1 MIIAISS
8 SSVPFFCSA
17 FFSCFLSC
25 FVTVVHAPRRVGR
38 LLLCLSSVHHAWPDD
53 SLSGVFCL
61 PISKNQIRA
70 VSTRPPAHRPRQR
83 KQAQSGKEKRGYSH
97 SSKPQEVSI
106 IDGRGGEPRELF
118 GAQIE

>member
-17 FFSCFLSC
+17 FFSCFLSF

-53 SLSGVFCL
+53 SLSGV
-61 PISKNQIRA
+61 ISKNQIRA
-70 VSTRPPAHRPRQR
+70 VFPPARPPTDHGNASRRS
-83 KQAQSGKEKRGYSH
+83 QAKR
-97 SSKPQEVSI
+97 
-106 IDGRGGEPRELF
+106 REDTRT
-118 GAQIE
+118 ARNHKR

>member
-61 PISKNQIRA
+61 PISKNQMIRA
-70 VSTRPPAHRPRQR
+70 VFPPARPPTDHGNASRRS
-83 KQAQSGKEKRGYSH
+83 QAKR
-97 SSKPQEVSI
+97 
-106 IDGRGGEPRELF
+106 REDTRT
-118 GAQIE
+118 ARNHKR

>member
-25 FVTVVHAPRRVGR
+25 FVTVLASLRRAGRVGR

-53 SLSGVFCL
+53 SLSGVFSL
-61 PISKNQIRA
+61 IPI
-70 VSTRPPAHRPRQR
+70 
-83 KQAQSGKEKRGYSH
+83 
-97 SSKPQEVSI
+97 
-106 IDGRGGEPRELF
+106 
-118 GAQIE
+118 

>member
-70 VSTRPPAHRPRQR
+70 VFPPARPPTDHGNASRRSQAKRREDTRTARNHRR
-83 KQAQSGKEKRGYSH
+83 
-97 SSKPQEVSI
+97 
-106 IDGRGGEPRELF
+106 
-118 GAQIE
+118 